1 MSNRLTKIYTKTGD
15 KGDTGLSTGLRV
27 RKDCPQIHAIGDVD
41 ELNSVL
47 GMVMAHDIPKK
58 LKETFITIQHQ
69 LFNLGA
75 ELNNAELTFM
85 NKHIVKELED
95 KIDELNQTLP
105 QLKNFILPGGG
116 RAAATCHLAR
126 AVCRRA
132 ERSVVMLSE
141 KNDLNPQLQ
150 IYLNRLSD
158 FLFVACRVLAKHAG
172 EKETLW
178 SSKTIAQ
185 GTYY

>member
-27 RKDCPQIHAIGDVD
+27 RKDCPQIQAIGDVD

-47 GMVMAHDIPKK
+47 GMVLTYDMPNDMQEIII
-58 LKETFITIQHQ
+58 EIQHQ

-75 ELNNAELTFM
+75 ELNNAELTFT
-85 NKHIVKELED
+85 NKDNVEKLED
-95 KIDELNQTLP
+95 KIDEFNNTLP
-105 QLKNFILPGGG
+105 PLINFILPGGG
-116 RAAATCHLAR
+116 SASATCHLAR

-132 ERSVVMLSE
+132 ERSVVMLNE
-141 KNDLNPQLQ
+141 ENELNPQLQ

-172 EKETLW
+172 EEETLW
-178 SSKTIAQ
+178 SK
-185 GTYY
+185 

>member
-1 MSNRLTKIYTKTGD
+1 MTNRLTRIYTKTGD

-41 ELNSVL
+41 ELNSVI
-47 GMVMAHDIPKK
+47 GIVVANDMPKE
-58 LKETFITIQHQ
+58 LKGAFIYIQHQ

-75 ELNNAELTFM
+75 ELNNADLKFM

-95 KIDELNQTLP
+95 KIDAYNKSLP
-105 QLKNFILPGGG
+105 PLKNFILPGGG
-116 RAAATCHLAR
+116 HAAASCHLAR

-141 KNDLNPQLQ
+141 EQDLNPNLQ

-158 FLFVACRVLAKHAG
+158 FMFVACRVLAMHSG
-172 EKETLW
+172 EDETLW

-185 GTYY
+185 ETYY

>member
-1 MSNRLTKIYTKTGD
+1 MSNRITRIYTRTGD
-15 KGDTGLSTGLRV
+15 AGDTGLSTGLRV

-41 ELNSVL
+41 ELNSVI
-47 GMVMAHDIPKK
+47 GMVTAYDMPEE
-58 LKETFITIQHQ
+58 LKDTFIHIQHQ

-75 ELNNAELTFM
+75 ELNNADLKFM
-85 NKHIVKELED
+85 NKHIVKELEE
-95 KIDELNQTLP
+95 KIDTYNRTLLP
-105 QLKNFILPGGG
+105 LKNFILPGGG
-116 RAAATCHLAR
+116 HAAATCHLAR

-132 ERSVVMLSE
+132 ERAVVMLGE
-141 KNDLNPQLQ
+141 AQNLNPSLQ

-158 FLFVACRVLAKHAG
+158 FMFVACRILSKHAG

-185 GTYY
+185 ETYY

>member
-1 MSNRLTKIYTKTGD
+1 MAKLYTKTGD

-27 RKDCPQIHAIGDVD
+27 RKDCAQIHAIGDVD
-41 ELNSVL
+41 ELNSVI
-47 GMVMAHDIPKK
+47 GIVVAYDMPSE
-58 LKETFITIQHQ
+58 LKETFIYIQHQ

-85 NKHIVKELED
+85 NKHIVQELEE
-95 KIDELNQTLP
+95 KIDVYNKSLP
-105 QLKNFILPGGG
+105 PLKNFILPGGG
-116 RAAATCHLAR
+116 HAAATCHLAR

-141 KNDLNPQLQ
+141 DQELNQNLQ

-158 FLFVACRVLAKHAG
+158 FMFVACRVLAKHAG
-172 EKETLW
+172 EVETLW

-185 GTYY
+185 ETYY

>member
-1 MSNRLTKIYTKTGD
+1 MANRITRIYTRTGD
-15 KGDTGLSTGLRV
+15 AGDTGLSTGLRV

-41 ELNSVL
+41 ELNSVI
-47 GMVMAHDIPKK
+47 GMVVAHDVPQD
-58 LKETFITIQHQ
+58 LKDTFIYIQHQ

-75 ELNNAELTFM
+75 ELNNADLKFI
-85 NKHIVKELED
+85 NKHIIKELEE
-95 KIDELNQTLP
+95 KIDTYNKKLP
-105 QLKNFILPGGG
+105 PLKNFILPGGG
-116 RAAATCHLAR
+116 QAAATCHLAR

-132 ERSVVMLSE
+132 ERGVVMLSE
-141 KNDLNPQLQ
+141 DQELNPNLQ

-158 FLFVACRVLAKHAG
+158 FMFVACRVLSEYAG

-185 GTYY
+185 ETYY